1 LFKAGSAKVPSDSG
15 KVIAKS
21 NKLFISSNEKPIN
34 PVNLINSTIATPSNY
49 DVGLFSAINK
59 SDRIHGKNLKI
70 LKHCRYNEFLQK
82 HQQEEL
88 VLLSKSTSNMLIHSA
103 LVHKGEAHLS
113 FVIKTSKD
121 KYFYYM
127 SDDSVG
133 IKESSVSNYMLEN
146 GEASYISGVIYRTC
160 RTAASENVFDS
171 LQNDLVKLAYFQYTT
186 PNVATMI
193 ASYKK
198 IVNVVYINKLV
209 KPNFYDYYHLCDIV
223 YGNYTKCAI
232 TKGQWEEFF
241 S

>member
-1 LFKAGSAKVPSDSG
+1 L
-15 KVIAKS
+15 
-21 NKLFISSNEKPIN
+21 NEKPITS
-34 PVNLINSTIATPSNY
+34 INSTVVIPENY
-49 DVGLFSAINK
+49 SVSLFNARCDKKTIYKNNK
-59 SDRIHGKNLKI
+59 SI
-70 LKHCRYNEFLQK
+70 LDYCGNKGFLQK
-82 HQQEEL
+82 HQ
-88 VLLSKSTSNMLIHSA
+88 SASNMLIHSA
-103 LVHKGEAHLS
+103 LVHKG
-113 FVIKTSKD
+113 
-121 KYFYYM
+121 
-127 SDDSVG
+127 DDSVG